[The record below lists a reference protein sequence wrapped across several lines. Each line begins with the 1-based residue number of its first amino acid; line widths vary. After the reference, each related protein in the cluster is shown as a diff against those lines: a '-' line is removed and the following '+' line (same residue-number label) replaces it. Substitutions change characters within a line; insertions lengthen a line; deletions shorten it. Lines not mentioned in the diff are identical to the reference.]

1 MNDMSLN
8 TYIKLL
14 VEFEEKV
21 ESHLNKKYKSFIR
34 KIINWDALAKNVNQ
48 DRIKLS
54 KELIVFQLG
63 LEAKSNKAVEISL
76 TYLVVLFIL
85 VRKCFSI
92 NLWTSTCPIIVS
104 ASLLRK
110 QVSRKYR
117 EYSRNRKSDTC
128 SFLL

>member
-21 ESHLNKKYKSFIR
+21 EGHLNKKYKSFIR

-48 DRIKLS
+48 DCIKLT

-63 LEAKSNKAVEISL
+63 LEAKSHKAV
-76 TYLVVLFIL
+76 
-85 VRKCFSI
+85 
-92 NLWTSTCPIIVS
+92 
-104 ASLLRK
+104 
-110 QVSRKYR
+110 
-117 EYSRNRKSDTC
+117 
-128 SFLL
+128 